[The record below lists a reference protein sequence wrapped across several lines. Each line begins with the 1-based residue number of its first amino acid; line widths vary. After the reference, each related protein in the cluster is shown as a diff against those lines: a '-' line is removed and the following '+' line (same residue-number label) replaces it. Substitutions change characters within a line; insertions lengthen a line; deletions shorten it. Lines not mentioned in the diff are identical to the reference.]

1 MKTMV
6 RLEHLE
12 KAIRPQFVWDRQGL
26 KVLQTNEEYEGAKD
40 LARLVFVGLADMLGF
55 ESPAVMEYLDMEYES
70 HRNKIQAFRS
80 NYREALR
87 RVNNKTIYVHEDP
100 IKKFYLKVWLCL
112 NAIKYQTR
120 NSFYVNIEDWISYE

>member
-1 MKTMV
+1 MV

-12 KAIRPQFVWDRQGL
+12 KAIRPQFVWDRAGL

-55 ESPAVMEYLDMEYES
+55 ESNTVMDYLDMEYES
-70 HRNKIQAFRS
+70 HRNKIQTFRS

-87 RVNNKTIYVHEDP
+87 RVNNDTIYLLDDP
-100 IKKFYLKVWLCL
+100 IKRFYMKVWLCL

-120 NSFYVNIEDWISYE
+120 DSFYVNIEDWMNYE